1 MMENVFWLVV
11 FLGIVTF
18 PFWAFRMPT
27 DNMSA
32 YEYHQARM
40 KAKADGKTLP
50 GSQDAWLATR
60 DPRGS
65 A

>member
-1 MMENVFWLVV
+1 METFFALVAFV
-11 FLGIVTF
+11 GLVTC
-18 PFWAFRMPT
+18 PFWAFRMPE
-27 DNMSA
+27 DNMGA
-32 YEYHQARM
+32 YELHQARM
-40 KAKADGKTLP
+40 KAKAEGKPMP